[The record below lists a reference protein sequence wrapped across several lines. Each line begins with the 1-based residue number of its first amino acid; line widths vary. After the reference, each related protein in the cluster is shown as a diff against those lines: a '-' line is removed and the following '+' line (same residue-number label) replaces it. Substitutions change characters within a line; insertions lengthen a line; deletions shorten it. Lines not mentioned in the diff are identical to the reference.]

1 VQGVTQGWALAYVL
15 LSRRLAEVFLTF
27 PEAAANEARGAV
39 ARASG
44 LVGDEQTS
52 AQRLALAKR
61 VMSGEAEETVQQVS
75 RQLAEA
81 SPAAAAAWH
90 ALGMR
95 AARQGALADAA
106 ILLEAA
112 ADQDRD
118 NARYMHHLCEVQRRR
133 GRLKAALAAG
143 RAAVQRQPDDAA
155 AHYHLALALAE
166 AGRAPEAM
174 REYHLTLQQQ
184 PRHGRAWNNLGVLY
198 WQANDHQAAERAF
211 RQALAVAPEL
221 AEAQR
226 NLAGLGVSST
236 PK

>member
-1 VQGVTQGWALAYVL
+1 
-15 LSRRLAEVFLTF
+15 
-27 PEAAANEARGAV
+27 
-39 ARASG
+39 
-44 LVGDEQTS
+44 
-52 AQRLALAKR
+52 
-61 VMSGEAEETVQQVS
+61 
-75 RQLAEA
+75 
-81 SPAAAAAWH
+81 
-90 ALGMR
+90 
-95 AARQGALADAA
+95 
-106 ILLEAA
+106 
-112 ADQDRD
+112 
-118 NARYMHHLCEVQRRR
+118 
-133 GRLKAALAAG
+133 
-143 RAAVQRQPDDAA
+143 VQRQPDDAA